1 MVRLSRR
8 AFFELGPHVCRPL
21 GNRDLVA
28 FAGTPSRFL
37 GTPTQATQHAPGARG
52 TIGDAEML
60 LNEGRDPFEGP

>member
-8 AFFELGPHVCRPL
+8 AFFELGPHVRRPL
-21 GNRDLVA
+21 GNGCLVT
-28 FAGTPSRFL
+28 FAGPSGRFL
-37 GTPTQATQHAPGARG
+37 RTPTQATQHAPDARG